1 MKKTMMEKLDITE
14 EEAKELIAFDK
25 EVDRMTS
32 LKNVN
37 SDLTDEQKKASKT
50 ARKGSSTKREKPTD
64 TDKADI
70 ISSIVAVLSTK
81 TNDITVPNKEREIL
95 FTINNRKFKIILS
108 VPRK

>member
-32 LKNVN
+32 LKDVN
-37 SDLTDEQKKASKT
+37 SDLTDEQKKATKT
-50 ARKGSSTKREKPTD
+50 AREGSSTEREKPTD

-70 ISSIVAVLSTK
+70 INSIVAVLGTK

>member
-1 MKKTMMEKLDITE
+1 MEKKMMEKLDITE

-32 LKNVN
+32 LKDVN
-37 SDLTDEQKKASKT
+37 SDLTDEQKKASKM
-50 ARKGSSTKREKPTD
+50 ARKGSSTKREKSID

-70 ISSIVAVLSTK
+70 ISSIVAVLSIK
-81 TNDITVPNKEREIL
+81 TTDITVPNKEREIL